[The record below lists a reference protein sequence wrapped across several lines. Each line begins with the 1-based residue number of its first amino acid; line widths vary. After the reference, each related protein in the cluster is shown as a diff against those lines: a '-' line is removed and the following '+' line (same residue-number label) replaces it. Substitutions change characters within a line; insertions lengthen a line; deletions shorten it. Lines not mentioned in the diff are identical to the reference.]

1 MIVTKDLSRLGRN
14 YVQSGLY
21 IETYF
26 PEHEVR
32 FVAILD
38 NIDTAYDTS
47 NNDIAPFKSIL
58 NEMYAKDT
66 SKKINSVLQSK
77 RNLGEYL
84 GTAPYGYKK
93 DPENKYHLI
102 IDEEAANVVKLI
114 YEKYLAGFGTMQ
126 IADYLS
132 KKKIPI
138 PSDYNKRKRGAKSLT
153 YGLWQQSTVRFILS
167 NEIYTGT
174 VIQGKRKKV
183 SFKSKKFI
191 DLPEED
197 WIKVENMHE
206 AIISKEDFERAKK
219 VIQETKG
226 SRVVQNDYLFKG
238 LLRCYDCKGYIGIRS
253 PDKNG
258 NIYGRCQRYG
268 RFGKFDVCSPH
279 NFNYQ
284 VFEGQMLEVLREV
297 CKEYTN
303 TKKLEEI
310 AKQTKTKQS
319 KEIDIKKQIESFKQ
333 QVESETRKLEVMYDD
348 RLAGIITLEEYMK
361 NANRIKE
368 LVRGYEQNIKEL
380 EQELS
385 GESDKTKND
394 NRLDNLIEEFL
405 NMEKPTKEII
415 REFIE
420 KIEIHSDKQVDI
432 YFNFKPLQDLN
443 NNFICAR
450 KEYEKKVGQKK
461 CPQQQYTHAAV
472 WTIIAQTILGLN
484 DKAYENFRMI
494 NPIEHARTK
503 EEANKY
509 KVEPYVMPA
518 DIYGKQNLA
527 GRGGWTW
534 YTGSS
539 SWFYVAGIKYIL
551 GLNIENEYLEIKP
564 HIPSSWNEYEIKY
577 KFKGNVYNIKVT
589 KKSNKNTEGA
599 QAVEKFICNGNEI
612 EEKKIKILPDTGIY
626 NIEIEI

>member
-1 MIVTKDLSRLGRN
+1 MSYTIMNNIDYKVGIYIRLSREDEEKEKYQESESIGNQRTLLMQYIKENKLNFISEYVDDGVSGTSFDRPAFNRMIADIEAGKINMIVTKDLSRLGRN

-66 SKKINSVLQSK
+66 SKKINSVLQTK
-77 RNLGEYL
+77 RNNGEYL

-114 YEKYLAGFGTMQ
+114 YEKYLSGFGTMQ

-132 KKKIPI
+132 EKKIPI
-138 PSDYNKRKRGAKSLT
+138 PSDYNKRNRGIKSLT

-167 NEIYTGT
+167 NEIYTGA

-197 WIKVENMHE
+197 WIKIDNMHE

-219 VIQETKG
+219 VINATKG

-253 PDKNG
+253 PDKHG
-258 NIYGRCQRYG
+258 NVYGRCQRYG

-284 VFEGQMLEVLREV
+284 VFEEQMLDVLREV
-297 CKEYTN
+297 CREYTN
-303 TKKLEEI
+303 KKQLEEI
-310 AKQTKTKQS
+310 AKQAKKREA
-319 KEIDIKKQIESFKQ
+319 KELDINKQIEFFKKTI
-333 QVESETRKLEVMYDD
+333 ENEAKKLEVMYDD
-348 RLAGIITLEEYMK
+348 RLAEIISLDEYMK
-361 NANRIKE
+361 NAKRIKE
-368 LVRGYEQNIKEL
+368 NVKSYEENIKNL
-380 EQELS
+380 EKELS
-385 GESDKTKND
+385 GENTKNKEIK
-394 NRLDNLIEEFL
+394 LDNLIEEFL
-405 NMEKPTKEII
+405 GMERPSKEII

-420 KIEIHSDKQVDI
+420 RIEIHSDKQVDI

-443 NNFICAR
+443 NNFICAKKR
-450 KEYEKKVGQKK
+450 YEKKIG
-461 CPQQQYTHAAV
+461 
-472 WTIIAQTILGLN
+472 
-484 DKAYENFRMI
+484 
-494 NPIEHARTK
+494 
-503 EEANKY
+503 
-509 KVEPYVMPA
+509 
-518 DIYGKQNLA
+518 
-527 GRGGWTW
+527 
-534 YTGSS
+534 
-539 SWFYVAGIKYIL
+539 
-551 GLNIENEYLEIKP
+551 
-564 HIPSSWNEYEIKY
+564 
-577 KFKGNVYNIKVT
+577 
-589 KKSNKNTEGA
+589 
-599 QAVEKFICNGNEI
+599 
-612 EEKKIKILPDTGIY
+612 
-626 NIEIEI
+626 

>member
-1 MIVTKDLSRLGRN
+1 MSYTIMNNIDYKVGIYIRLSREDEEKEKYQESESIGNQRTLLMQYIKDNKLNFIQEYVDDGVSGTSFDRPAFKRMIADIEAGLINMVVTKDLSRLGRN
-14 YVQSGLY
+14 YVQSGFY

-26 PEHEVR
+26 PENKVR

-77 RNLGEYL
+77 RNMGEYL

-138 PSDYNKRKRGAKSLT
+138 PSDYNKRTRGVKSLT

-191 DLPEED
+191 NLPEED

-206 AIISKEDFERAKK
+206 PIISKEDFKRAKR
-219 VIQETKG
+219 VIEATKG

-284 VFEGQMLEVLREV
+284 VFETQILEVLKKV

-303 TKKLEEI
+303 TKMLEEI
-310 AKQTKTKQS
+310 AKQSKSKQTQEFDIQQQIQS
-319 KEIDIKKQIESFKQ
+319 FKEQIEK
-333 QVESETRKLEVMYDD
+333 EARKLEVMYDD
-348 RLAGIITLEEYMK
+348 RLAGIISLEEYMK
-361 NANRIKE
+361 NANRIKDI
-368 LVRGYEQNIKEL
+368 VKGYEQRISEL
-380 EQELS
+380 EQEIS
-385 GESDKTKND
+385 GKENKTERKV
-394 NRLDNLIEEFL
+394 RLDNLVNEFL

-415 REFIE
+415 REFIN
-420 KIEIHSDKQVDI
+420 KIEIHNDKQIDI
-432 YFNFKPLQDLN
+432 YFNFKPLQEVNENLEKC
-443 NNFICAR
+443 ICA
-450 KEYEKKVGQKK
+450 KKKYEKKVG
-461 CPQQQYTHAAV
+461 
-472 WTIIAQTILGLN
+472 
-484 DKAYENFRMI
+484 
-494 NPIEHARTK
+494 
-503 EEANKY
+503 
-509 KVEPYVMPA
+509 
-518 DIYGKQNLA
+518 
-527 GRGGWTW
+527 
-534 YTGSS
+534 
-539 SWFYVAGIKYIL
+539 
-551 GLNIENEYLEIKP
+551 
-564 HIPSSWNEYEIKY
+564 
-577 KFKGNVYNIKVT
+577 
-589 KKSNKNTEGA
+589 
-599 QAVEKFICNGNEI
+599 
-612 EEKKIKILPDTGIY
+612 
-626 NIEIEI
+626 

>member
-1 MIVTKDLSRLGRN
+1 MSFNIMNNIDYRVGIYIRLSKEDEEKEKYSESESVQNQRTLLMQYIKENKFNFVAEYVDDGVSGTSFDRPAFNKMIDDIEQGKINMVITKDLSRLGRN
-14 YVQSGLY
+14 YVQSGY
-21 IETYF
+21 YTETYF
-26 PEHEVR
+26 PEHNVR
-32 FVAILD
+32 YIAILD
-38 NIDTAYDTS
+38 NIDTALDS
-47 NNDIAPFKSIL
+47 ANNDIAPFKSIL

-77 RNLGEYL
+77 RNNGEYL

-138 PSDYNKRKRGAKSLT
+138 PSDYNKRKRGTKSLT

-191 DLPEED
+191 NLPEED
-197 WIKVENMHE
+197 WVKVENMHE

-219 VIQETKG
+219 VIDATKG

-284 VFEGQMLEVLREV
+284 VFEEQMLEVLKEV

-303 TKKLEEI
+303 KKKLEEI
-310 AKQTKTKQS
+310 AKQTKTS
-319 KEIDIKKQIESFKQ
+319 GAKEFDINKQIELFKQ
-333 QVESETRKLEVMYDD
+333 TIEKETRKLEVMYDD
-348 RLAGIITLEEYMK
+348 RLAGIISLDEYMK
-361 NANRIKE
+361 NAKRIKE
-368 LVRGYEQNIKEL
+368 IVKGYEENIKDLEKEL
-380 EQELS
+380 A
-385 GESDKTKND
+385 GENTKNKETK
-394 NRLDNLIEEFL
+394 LDNLIEEFL
-405 NMEKPTKEII
+405 EMEKPTKEII

-443 NNFICAR
+443 NNFICA
-450 KEYEKKVGQKK
+450 KQK
-461 CPQQQYTHAAV
+461 
-472 WTIIAQTILGLN
+472 
-484 DKAYENFRMI
+484 
-494 NPIEHARTK
+494 
-503 EEANKY
+503 
-509 KVEPYVMPA
+509 
-518 DIYGKQNLA
+518 
-527 GRGGWTW
+527 
-534 YTGSS
+534 
-539 SWFYVAGIKYIL
+539 
-551 GLNIENEYLEIKP
+551 
-564 HIPSSWNEYEIKY
+564 YEIK
-577 KFKGNVYNIKVT
+577 T
-589 KKSNKNTEGA
+589 A
-599 QAVEKFICNGNEI
+599 
-612 EEKKIKILPDTGIY
+612 
-626 NIEIEI
+626 

>member
-1 MIVTKDLSRLGRN
+1 MLEQIEKTIYKVAIYIRLSKEDVDREYDESESIKNQRTLLTEYVQKLGWKYQLIDTYIDQGFTGTNFNRPDFQRMIKDIENGKINMVVTKDLSRLGRD
-14 YVQSGLY
+14 Y
-21 IETYF
+21 IETGEYIEKWF
-26 PEHEVR
+26 PGNNVR
-32 FVAILD
+32 YVSVTD
-38 NIDTAYDTS
+38 GIDTFEAS
-47 NNDIAPFKSIL
+47 NGNNDIAPFKSIL

-138 PSDYNKRKRGAKSLT
+138 PSDYNKRKRGTKSLT

-219 VIQETKG
+219 VIQATKG

-284 VFEGQMLEVLREV
+284 VFEEQMLEVLREV

-361 NANRIKE
+361 NANRIKQ
-368 LVRGYEQNIKEL
+368 LVSGYEQNIKEL

-450 KEYEKKVGQKK
+450 KEYEKKVG
-461 CPQQQYTHAAV
+461 
-472 WTIIAQTILGLN
+472 
-484 DKAYENFRMI
+484 
-494 NPIEHARTK
+494 
-503 EEANKY
+503 
-509 KVEPYVMPA
+509 
-518 DIYGKQNLA
+518 
-527 GRGGWTW
+527 
-534 YTGSS
+534 
-539 SWFYVAGIKYIL
+539 
-551 GLNIENEYLEIKP
+551 
-564 HIPSSWNEYEIKY
+564 
-577 KFKGNVYNIKVT
+577 
-589 KKSNKNTEGA
+589 
-599 QAVEKFICNGNEI
+599 
-612 EEKKIKILPDTGIY
+612 
-626 NIEIEI
+626 

>member
-1 MIVTKDLSRLGRN
+1 MSYTIMNNIDYKVGIYIRLSKEDEEKEKYSESESVQNQRTLLMQYIKENKFNFVAEYVDDGVSGTSFDRPAFNKMIDDIEQGKINMVITKDLSRLGRN
-14 YVQSGLY
+14 YVQSGY
-21 IETYF
+21 YTETYF
-26 PEHEVR
+26 PEHNVR
-32 FVAILD
+32 YIAILD
-38 NIDTAYDTS
+38 NIDTALDS
-47 NNDIAPFKSIL
+47 ANNDIAPFKSIL

-77 RNLGEYL
+77 RNNGEYL

-138 PSDYNKRKRGAKSLT
+138 PSDYNKRKRGTKSLT

-191 DLPEED
+191 NLPEED
-197 WIKVENMHE
+197 WVKVENMHE

-219 VIQETKG
+219 VIDATKG

-284 VFEGQMLEVLREV
+284 VFEEQMLEVLKEV

-303 TKKLEEI
+303 KKKLEEI
-310 AKQTKTKQS
+310 AKQTKTS
-319 KEIDIKKQIESFKQ
+319 GAKEFDINKQIELFKQ
-333 QVESETRKLEVMYDD
+333 TIEKETRKLEVMYDD
-348 RLAGIITLEEYMK
+348 RLAGIISLDEYMK
-361 NANRIKE
+361 NAKRIKE
-368 LVRGYEQNIKEL
+368 IVKGYEENIKDLEKEL
-380 EQELS
+380 A
-385 GESDKTKND
+385 GENTKNKETK
-394 NRLDNLIEEFL
+394 LDNLIEEFL
-405 NMEKPTKEII
+405 EMEKPTKEII

-443 NNFICAR
+443 NNFICA
-450 KEYEKKVGQKK
+450 KKK
-461 CPQQQYTHAAV
+461 
-472 WTIIAQTILGLN
+472 
-484 DKAYENFRMI
+484 
-494 NPIEHARTK
+494 
-503 EEANKY
+503 
-509 KVEPYVMPA
+509 
-518 DIYGKQNLA
+518 
-527 GRGGWTW
+527 
-534 YTGSS
+534 
-539 SWFYVAGIKYIL
+539 
-551 GLNIENEYLEIKP
+551 
-564 HIPSSWNEYEIKY
+564 YEIK
-577 KFKGNVYNIKVT
+577 T
-589 KKSNKNTEGA
+589 A
-599 QAVEKFICNGNEI
+599 
-612 EEKKIKILPDTGIY
+612 
-626 NIEIEI
+626 

>member
-1 MIVTKDLSRLGRN
+1 MSFNIMNNIDYRVGIYIRLSKEDEEKEKYSESESVQNQRTLLMQYIKENKFNFVAEYVDDGVSGTSFDRPAFNKMIDDIEQGKINMVITKDLSRLGRN

-21 IETYF
+21 IENYF

-38 NIDTAYDTS
+38 NIDTAFDNS

-66 SKKINSVLQSK
+66 SKKINSVLQAK
-77 RNLGEYL
+77 RNNGEYL

-138 PSDYNKRKRGAKSLT
+138 PSDYNKRKRGTKSLT

-191 DLPEED
+191 NLPEED
-197 WIKVENMHE
+197 WVKVENMHE

-219 VIQETKG
+219 VIDATKG

-284 VFEGQMLEVLREV
+284 VFEEQMLEVLKEV

-303 TKKLEEI
+303 KKKLEEI
-310 AKQTKTKQS
+310 AKQTKTS
-319 KEIDIKKQIESFKQ
+319 GAKEFDINKQIELFKQ
-333 QVESETRKLEVMYDD
+333 TIEKETRKLEVMYDD
-348 RLAGIITLEEYMK
+348 RLAGIISLDEYMK
-361 NANRIKE
+361 NAKRIKE
-368 LVRGYEQNIKEL
+368 IVKGYEENIKDLEKEL
-380 EQELS
+380 A
-385 GESDKTKND
+385 GENTKNKETK
-394 NRLDNLIEEFL
+394 LDNLIEEFL
-405 NMEKPTKEII
+405 EMEKPTKEII

-443 NNFICAR
+443 NNFICA
-450 KEYEKKVGQKK
+450 KKK
-461 CPQQQYTHAAV
+461 
-472 WTIIAQTILGLN
+472 
-484 DKAYENFRMI
+484 
-494 NPIEHARTK
+494 
-503 EEANKY
+503 
-509 KVEPYVMPA
+509 
-518 DIYGKQNLA
+518 
-527 GRGGWTW
+527 
-534 YTGSS
+534 
-539 SWFYVAGIKYIL
+539 
-551 GLNIENEYLEIKP
+551 
-564 HIPSSWNEYEIKY
+564 YEIK
-577 KFKGNVYNIKVT
+577 T
-589 KKSNKNTEGA
+589 A
-599 QAVEKFICNGNEI
+599 
-612 EEKKIKILPDTGIY
+612 
-626 NIEIEI
+626 

>member
-1 MIVTKDLSRLGRN
+1 MSYTIMNNIDYKVGIYIRLSREDEEKEKYQESESIGNQRTLLMQYIKENKLNFISEYVDDGVSGTSFDRPAFNRMISDIEAGKINMVVTKDLSRLGRN

-47 NNDIAPFKSIL
+47 DNDIAPFKSIL

-138 PSDYNKRKRGAKSLT
+138 PSDYNKRKRGAKSVS
-153 YGLWQQSTVRFILS
+153 YGLWQQSTIRFILS

-191 DLPEED
+191 NLPEED
-197 WIKVENMHE
+197 WVKVENMHE
-206 AIISKEDFERAKK
+206 AIISKEDFERVKK
-219 VIQETKG
+219 VINATKG

-284 VFEGQMLEVLREV
+284 VFEESMILVLKEI
-297 CKEYTN
+297 CKEYSD
-303 TKKLEEI
+303 KKRLEEI
-310 AKQTKTKQS
+310 AKKSKS
-319 KEIDIKKQIESFKQ
+319 KEDKELDLRNRLKTYETQIQK
-333 QVESETRKLEVMYDD
+333 ETRKLELLYED
-348 RLAGIITLEEYMK
+348 RLSEIITVDSYIE
-361 NANRIKE
+361 NANRIKNE
-368 LVRGYEQNIKEL
+368 VTEYQERIKEIQ
-380 EQELS
+380 QELN
-385 GESDKTKND
+385 GEENKQNKDEKLND
-394 NRLDNLIEEFL
+394 LVDEFL

-415 REFIE
+415 REFID

-432 YFNFKPLQDLN
+432 YFNFKPLQELN
-443 NNFICAR
+443 ENLNSFCVAK
-450 KEYEKKVGQKK
+450 KEYEKK
-461 CPQQQYTHAAV
+461 AV
-472 WTIIAQTILGLN
+472 
-484 DKAYENFRMI
+484 
-494 NPIEHARTK
+494 
-503 EEANKY
+503 
-509 KVEPYVMPA
+509 
-518 DIYGKQNLA
+518 
-527 GRGGWTW
+527 
-534 YTGSS
+534 
-539 SWFYVAGIKYIL
+539 
-551 GLNIENEYLEIKP
+551 
-564 HIPSSWNEYEIKY
+564 
-577 KFKGNVYNIKVT
+577 
-589 KKSNKNTEGA
+589 
-599 QAVEKFICNGNEI
+599 
-612 EEKKIKILPDTGIY
+612 
-626 NIEIEI
+626 

>member
-1 MIVTKDLSRLGRN
+1 MSYCIMNNIDYKVGIYIRLSREDEEKEKYQESESIGNQRTLLMQYIRQNKLNFISEYVDDGVSGTSFDRPAFNRMIADIESGKINMVVTKDLSRLGRD
-14 YVQSGLY
+14 YIKSGY
-21 IETYF
+21 YTEQYF
-26 PEHEVR
+26 PEHNVR
-32 FVAILD
+32 YIAILD
-38 NIDTAYDTS
+38 NIDTSLDSA

-66 SKKINSVLQSK
+66 SKKINSVLQTK
-77 RNLGEYL
+77 RNNGEYL

-93 DPENKYHLI
+93 DPENKYHLV

-138 PSDYNKRKRGAKSLT
+138 PSDYNKRKRGTKSLT

-191 DLPEED
+191 NLPEED
-197 WIKVENMHE
+197 WVKVENMHE

-219 VIQETKG
+219 VIEATKG

-238 LLRCYDCKGYIGIRS
+238 LLRCYDCGGYIGIRS

-284 VFEGQMLEVLREV
+284 VFEEQMLEILRQA
-297 CKEYTN
+297 CREYKN
-303 TKKLEEI
+303 KKKLEEI
-310 AKQTKTKQS
+310 AKQTKSKQVQ
-319 KEIDIKKQIESFKQ
+319 EFDIKKQIDSFKQ
-333 QVESETRKLEVMYDD
+333 NIEKETRKLEVMYED
-348 RLAGIITLEEYMK
+348 RLAGIISLEEYMK

-368 LVRGYEQNIKEL
+368 IVKSYEQSIKEF

-385 GESDKTKND
+385 GEKNND
-394 NRLDNLIEEFL
+394 NNKSRLDDLVEEFL
-405 NMEKPTKEII
+405 KIKNPTKEII

-432 YFNFKPLQDLN
+432 YFNFKPLQEMNENLN
-443 NNFICAR
+443 NFSVAK
-450 KEYEKKVGQKK
+450 KEYEKK
-461 CPQQQYTHAAV
+461 AV
-472 WTIIAQTILGLN
+472 
-484 DKAYENFRMI
+484 
-494 NPIEHARTK
+494 
-503 EEANKY
+503 
-509 KVEPYVMPA
+509 
-518 DIYGKQNLA
+518 
-527 GRGGWTW
+527 
-534 YTGSS
+534 
-539 SWFYVAGIKYIL
+539 
-551 GLNIENEYLEIKP
+551 
-564 HIPSSWNEYEIKY
+564 
-577 KFKGNVYNIKVT
+577 
-589 KKSNKNTEGA
+589 
-599 QAVEKFICNGNEI
+599 
-612 EEKKIKILPDTGIY
+612 
-626 NIEIEI
+626 